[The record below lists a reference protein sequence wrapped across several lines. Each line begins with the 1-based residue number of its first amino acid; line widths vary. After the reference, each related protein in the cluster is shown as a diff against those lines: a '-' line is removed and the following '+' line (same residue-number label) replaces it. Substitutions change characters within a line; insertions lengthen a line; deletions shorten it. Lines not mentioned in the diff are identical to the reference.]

1 MNPSPAKTPSPQE
14 LAKLE
19 HAFASDPSSD
29 AYRPLAEA
37 YLGMGRFME
46 AMVVCKKGVKAHP
59 TRPDPRVLLA
69 RVYSDQGK
77 DKKAIEELQAALQ
90 VAPEDRTILRQLG
103 ALQMKTGDAAA
114 GRANLLKAW
123 EAAPTD
129 PETLGLLAQWKVELP
144 RPAPPPEPV
153 APPPPSAAPPGDRAP
168 ARSGR
173 TGEVPLA
180 RTPVNGAPAATVS
193 RTTLRAA
200 EDEDERLR
208 RHAKASSGAARAFFV
223 ALAVAAA
230 TVAGLYVWGQ
240 WNARRANIYSRNLK
254 EASEQLK
261 HDSFASY
268 KLACTAAEQALEVEP
283 KAVPPHA
290 YLAYAYAIRWG
301 EHGDGDDAK
310 RFADEHLQAAKAGGE
325 VDSHLY
331 AAEALLQQ
339 YSGQGTRALGE
350 LSRQVKTFDEEGH
363 ASSLLYL
370 TLGLVQM
377 NAGDLERARESL
389 EKAQALA
396 PSDPRIYAALGALH
410 RRRGDTRGAEQNFG
424 FALRYEKDHSASLL
438 GLSLLL
444 LEQDNPA
451 RYPAAAANLK
461 KLLEGEPPPSPR
473 QLAVAHMARALLI
486 ARVQAALPLLK
497 PDEQKNL
504 AERTNVPLD
513 RTDAVALEAKE
524 EQEAFTLD
532 RNNPELRLLK
542 GKRLVADGQLD
553 AGIHEMREA
562 VKMDPTRAQFYVD
575 LARALMLKPEGA
587 REAQDALVT
596 AIRTLPD
603 SPKLMVL
610 LGQAYRRQGRLDD
623 AIAQYNKALAD
634 PKARNPDARLQLGIA
649 YREKGD
655 QKESEKQ
662 LVRATEEYLG
672 QSRRIAETF
681 TELGR
686 TYEAMG
692 DRAKADEAYQ
702 RALNTDA
709 DYAEAYFFYARLL
722 AQDKK
727 AKDKARASAL
737 AYLRLDPRGEH
748 ASEAQR
754 IAQ

>member
-1 MNPSPAKTPSPQE
+1 MNPTPAKTLSPQE

-59 TRPDPRVLLA
+59 NRPDPRMLLA
-69 RVYSDQGK
+69 RVYADQGK
-77 DKKAIEELQAALQ
+77 DKKAMEELQAALLIS
-90 VAPEDRTILRQLG
+90 PTEPTILRLLG
-103 ALQMKTGDAAA
+103 GLQMKGGEVGP

-123 EAAPTD
+123 EAAPAD
-129 PETLGLLAQWKVELP
+129 AETQAALAQWKVEPP
-144 RPAPPPEPV
+144 RPPPPPEPPPAV
-153 APPPPSAAPPGDRAP
+153 APPPPRQPGP
-168 ARSGR
+168 R
-173 TGEVPLA
+173 TGEVPTTRL
-180 RTPVNGAPAATVS
+180 TVNGAPAATVS
-193 RTTLRAA
+193 RTTARAI

-208 RHAKASSGAARAFFV
+208 KHARASSGAAKAFVLALVVGVV
-223 ALAVAAA
+223 AV
-230 TVAGLYVWGQ
+230 VGLYVWGQ
-240 WNARRANIYSRNLK
+240 WNARRSNMFKRDLK

-268 KLACTAAEQALEVEP
+268 KLACTAAERALEVQP
-283 KAVPPHA
+283 KAVAPHA

-301 EHGDGDDAK
+301 EHGDGDDAR
-310 RFADEHLQAAKAGGE
+310 RFAEEHLKAAKAGGE

-339 YSGQGTRALGE
+339 YAGQGTRALGE
-350 LSRQVKTFDEEGH
+350 LTRQVKAFDEEGH

-396 PSDPRIYAALGALH
+396 PSDPRVYAALGAVH
-410 RRRGDTRGAEQNFG
+410 RRRGDARSAEQNFG
-424 FALRYEKDHSASLL
+424 FALRYERDHPDSLL

-444 LEQDNPA
+444 LEQDNAA
-451 RYPAAAANLK
+451 RYPTAATNLK
-461 KLLEGEPPPSPR
+461 KVLESEPPPSPR
-473 QLAVAHMARALLI
+473 QLAVAHLGKALLI
-486 ARVQAALPLLK
+486 ARVQAAFASLK
-497 PDEQKNL
+497 PDEQRTL
-504 AERTNVPLD
+504 AEKTGVPLE
-513 RTDAVALEAKE
+513 RPAAMALAAKE
-524 EQEAFTLD
+524 EAEGFNLD
-532 RNNPELRLLK
+532 RNNPELRLIK
-542 GKRLVADGQLD
+542 GKRLVAEGQLD
-553 AGIHEMREA
+553 AGIQEMREA
-562 VKMDPTRAQFYVD
+562 VKMDPTRSQFYVE
-575 LARALMLKPEGA
+575 LARALMLKPEGG

-623 AIAQYNKALAD
+623 AIAQFNKALAD

-649 YREKGD
+649 YREKGNG
-655 QKESEKQ
+655 KEAEKQ
-662 LVRATEEYLG
+662 LVKASQEYLG
-672 QSRRIAETF
+672 QTRRIAETF

-686 TYEAMG
+686 TYEG
-692 DRAKADEAYQ
+692 LDDRARAEEAYQ
-702 RALNTDA
+702 KALNTDA
-709 DYAEAYFFYARLL
+709 EYAEAYFFYARYL

-727 AKDKARASAL
+727 GKDRARASAL

-748 ASEAQR
+748 AADAQR

>member
-59 TRPDPRVLLA
+59 NRPDARVLLA
-69 RVYSDQGK
+69 RVYADQGK
-77 DKKAIEELQAALQ
+77 DKKAIEELTAALA
-90 VAPEDRTILRQLG
+90 VAPEDRSILRQLG
-103 ALQMKTGDAAA
+103 GLQMKTLDVTA

-129 PETLGLLAQWKVELP
+129 PETLALFAQWKIDAP
-144 RPAPPPEPV
+144 RPPPPPEP
-153 APPPPSAAPPGDRAP
+153 APPASVARAPSAP
-168 ARSGR
+168 GR
-173 TGEVPLA
+173 TSTADLPMS

-193 RTTLRAA
+193 RTSLRAA
-200 EDEDERLR
+200 EEEEERLR
-208 RHAKASSGAARAFFV
+208 KHARASSGGLRAFVLAAVV
-223 ALAVAAA
+223 AVLGVTAF
-230 TVAGLYVWGQ
+230 YVWGQ
-240 WNARRANIYSRNLK
+240 WNARRANIFSRSLK

-283 KAVPPHA
+283 KAVAPHA

-301 EHGDGDDAK
+301 EHGDGDDAR
-310 RFADEHLQAAKAGGE
+310 RFAEEHLQAAKAGGE

-331 AAEALLQQ
+331 AADALIQE

-350 LSRQVKTFDEEGH
+350 LTRQVKSFDEEGH

-396 PSDPRIYAALGALH
+396 PSDPRIYSALGALH
-410 RRRGDTRGAEQNFG
+410 RRRGDVRAAEQNFG
-424 FALRYEKDHSASLL
+424 FALRYERDHPASLL

-444 LEQDNPA
+444 IEQDNPA
-451 RYPAAAANLK
+451 RFPVAAVNLK

-473 QLAVAHMARALLI
+473 QLALAHMARALLV
-486 ARVQAALPLLK
+486 ARVQAAFASLK
-497 PDEQKNL
+497 PDEQRGL
-504 AERTNVPLD
+504 AERTAVPVD
-513 RTDAVALEAKE
+513 KAEATALAAKE
-524 EQEAFTLD
+524 EEQAFTLD
-532 RNNPELRLLK
+532 RNNPELLLLR
-542 GKRLVADGQLD
+542 GKRLVAEGQLD
-553 AGIHEMREA
+553 AGIQQMREA
-562 VKMDPTRAQFYVD
+562 VKVDPTRAQFYVD

-587 REAQDALVT
+587 REAQDALTT

-603 SPKLMVL
+603 SPRLMVL
-610 LGQAYRRQGRLDD
+610 LGQAYRRQGHLDD
-623 AIAQYNKALAD
+623 AIAQFHKALAD
-634 PKARNPDARLQLGIA
+634 PKARNPDARLQLGLA
-649 YREKGD
+649 LREKGNP
-655 QKESEKQ
+655 KEAEKE
-662 LVRATEEYLG
+662 LLRASQEYLG
-672 QSRRIAETF
+672 QQRRIAETF

-686 TYEAMG
+686 TYEALE
-692 DRAKADEAYQ
+692 DRPRADDAYQ
-702 RALNTDA
+702 KALNSDA
-709 DYAEAYFFYARLL
+709 DYPEAYFFYARLL
-722 AQDKK
+722 SQDRK
-727 AKDKARASAL
+727 AKDRARATAL

-748 ASEAQR
+748 AAEAQR

>member
-1 MNPSPAKTPSPQE
+1 MNPSPAKTLSPQE

-59 TRPDPRVLLA
+59 NRPDARVLLA
-69 RVYSDQGK
+69 RVYADQGK
-77 DKKAIEELQAALQ
+77 DKKAIEELQAALG
-90 VAPEDRTILRQLG
+90 VAADDRTILRQLG
-103 ALQMKTGDAAA
+103 ALQMKTGEAAT
-114 GRANLLKAW
+114 GRANLVKAW
-123 EAAPTD
+123 EANPQD
-129 PETLGLLAQWKVELP
+129 PETLALMALWKVEAP

-153 APPPPSAAPPGDRAP
+153 APPPPPPPP
-168 ARSGR
+168 ARTQTASGR
-173 TGEVPLA
+173 SGEVPLT
-180 RTPVNGAPAATVS
+180 RTPVNGAPAATYS
-193 RTTLRAA
+193 RTSMRAA
-200 EDEDERLR
+200 QEDEERL
-208 RHAKASSGAARAFFV
+208 AKLARSSSGAARAFFV
-223 ALAVAAA
+223 AVALAIAV
-230 TVAGLYVWGQ
+230 VAGFYVWGQ
-240 WNARRANIYSRNLK
+240 WTARRANIFSRSLK

-261 HDSFASY
+261 HDNFASY
-268 KLACTAAEQALEVEP
+268 KLASIAAEQALEVEP
-283 KAVPPHA
+283 KAVAPHA

-301 EHGDGDDAK
+301 EHGDGDDAR
-310 RFADEHLQAAKAGGE
+310 RFAEEHLQAAKAGGE

-331 AAEALLQQ
+331 AADALLQE

-350 LSRQVKTFDEEGH
+350 LTRQVKTFDEEGH

-377 NAGDLERARESL
+377 DAGDLERARESL

-396 PSDPRIYAALGALH
+396 PSDPRIYSALGALH
-410 RRRGDTRGAEQNFG
+410 RRRGDTRAAEQNFG
-424 FALRYEKDHSASLL
+424 LALRYEKDHPASLL

-444 LEQDNPA
+444 IEQDSPS
-451 RYPAAAANLK
+451 RFPAAASNLK

-486 ARVQAALPLLK
+486 ARVQAALVSLK
-497 PDEQKNL
+497 PDEQRSL
-504 AERTNVPLD
+504 ADRTGVPLD
-513 RTDAVALEAKE
+513 KAEATALGNKE
-524 EQEAFTLD
+524 EGEAFNLD
-532 RNNPELRLLK
+532 RNNPELLLLK
-542 GKRLVADGQLD
+542 GKRLVAEGQLD

-562 VKMDPTRAQFYVD
+562 VKVDPTRAQFYVD

-587 REAQDALVT
+587 REAQDALTT

-603 SPKLMVL
+603 SPRLMVL
-610 LGQAYRRQGRLDD
+610 LGQAYRRQGHLDE
-623 AIAQYNKALAD
+623 AIAQFNKALAD
-634 PKARNPDARLQLGIA
+634 PKARNPDARLQLGLA

-655 QKESEKQ
+655 AKEAEKQ
-662 LVRATEEYLG
+662 LVRASQEYLG
-672 QSRRIAETF
+672 QARRIAETF

-686 TYEAMG
+686 TYEALE
-692 DRAKADEAYQ
+692 DRARADDAYQ
-702 RALNTDA
+702 KALNSDA
-709 DYAEAYFFYARLL
+709 DYPESYFFYARFL
-722 AQDKK
+722 ATDRK

-748 ASEAQR
+748 AAEAQR

>member
-1 MNPSPAKTPSPQE
+1 MTPSPAKTPSPQE

-59 TRPDPRVLLA
+59 NRPDPRVLLA
-69 RVYSDQGK
+69 RVYADQGK

-103 ALQMKTGDAAA
+103 GLQMKAGDVAA
-114 GRANLLKAW
+114 GRGTLLKAY
-123 EAAPTD
+123 EAAPGD
-129 PETLGLLAQWKVELP
+129 AETQAALAQWKVELP
-144 RPAPPPEPV
+144 RPAPPPEP
-153 APPPPSAAPPGDRAP
+153 PPPPPPPQRTQTA
-168 ARSGR
+168 SGR
-173 TGEVPLA
+173 SGEVPVA
-180 RTPVNGAPAATVS
+180 RMPVNGAPASTVS
-193 RTTLRAA
+193 RTSLRAA
-200 EDEDERLR
+200 EEEEERLR
-208 RHAKASSGAARAFFV
+208 RHARASSGAARAFV
-223 ALAVAAA
+223 VAAVLAIA
-230 TVAGLYVWGQ
+230 TVSGFYVWGQ
-240 WNARRANIYSRNLK
+240 WTARRANIYSRNLK

-261 HDSFASY
+261 HDSFSSY
-268 KLACTAAEQALEVEP
+268 KLACTAAEQALEVQP
-283 KAVPPHA
+283 KAVTPHA

-301 EHGDGDDAK
+301 EHGDGDDAR
-310 RFADEHLQAAKAGGE
+310 RFAEEHLQAAKASGE

-331 AAEALLQQ
+331 AADALLQQ

-350 LSRQVKTFDEEGH
+350 LTREVKSFDEEGH

-377 NAGDLERARESL
+377 NAGDLERAKESL

-396 PSDPRIYAALGALH
+396 PADPRIYAALGALN
-410 RRRGDTRGAEQNFG
+410 RRRGDTRVAEQNFG

-444 LEQDNPA
+444 LDQDNPA
-451 RYPAAAANLK
+451 RFPAAATNLK

-473 QLAVAHMARALLI
+473 QLATAHMGRALLI
-486 ARVQAALPLLK
+486 ARVQAAFASMK
-497 PDEQKNL
+497 PDEQKAL

-513 RTDAVALEAKE
+513 RSEAMALAAKE
-524 EQEAFTLD
+524 EEEAFSLD

-542 GKRLVADGQLD
+542 GKVLVAAGQLD
-553 AGIHEMREA
+553 AGIQEMREA
-562 VKMDPTRAQFYVD
+562 VKMDPTRSQFYVD
-575 LARALMLKPEGA
+575 LARALMLKPDGA
-587 REAQDALVT
+587 REAQDALTT

-623 AIAQYNKALAD
+623 AIAQFNKALAD
-634 PKARNPDARLQLGIA
+634 PKVRNPDARLQLGLA
-649 YREKGD
+649 YQEKGD
-655 QKESEKQ
+655 FKNSEKE
-662 LVRATEEYLG
+662 LLRASQEYLG

-692 DRAKADEAYQ
+692 DRARADEAYQ
-702 RALNTDA
+702 KALNSDA
-709 DYAEAYFFYARLL
+709 DYADAYFFYAHFL
-722 AQDKK
+722 AQDKR
-727 AKDKARASAL
+727 AKDRARASAL

-754 IAQ
+754 LSQ

>member
-1 MNPSPAKTPSPQE
+1 MTPSPAKTLSPQE

-59 TRPDPRVLLA
+59 NRPDARVLLA
-69 RVYSDQGK
+69 RVYADQGK
-77 DKKAIEELQAALQ
+77 DKKAIEELTAALQ
-90 VAPEDRTILRQLG
+90 VAPEDASILRQLG
-103 ALQMKTGDAAA
+103 ALQMKTADVAA
-114 GRANLLKAW
+114 GRANLLKAFD
-123 EAAPTD
+123 AAPAD
-129 PETLGLLAQWKVELP
+129 AETQAALAQWKVEPP
-144 RPAPPPEPV
+144 RPVPPPEPV
-153 APPPPSAAPPGDRAP
+153 APPPQPPPP
-168 ARSGR
+168 ARTQTASGR
-173 TGEVPLA
+173 SGEVPVT
-180 RTPVNGAPAATVS
+180 RTPVNGARAMS
-193 RTTLRAA
+193 KTTLRAT
-200 EDEDERLR
+200 EEEEERLR
-208 RHAKASSGAARAFFV
+208 KHAKASSGMARAFFIALV
-223 ALAVAAA
+223 ACVLAV
-230 TVAGLYVWGQ
+230 TGFYVWGQ
-240 WNARRANIYSRNLK
+240 WTARRANIFSRALK

-268 KLACTAAEQALEVEP
+268 KLAATAAEQALEVEP
-283 KAVPPHA
+283 KAVAPHA

-301 EHGDGDDAK
+301 EHGDGDDAR
-310 RFADEHLQAAKAGGE
+310 RFAEEHLQAAKGGGE

-331 AAEALLQQ
+331 AAEALLQE

-350 LSRQVKTFDEEGH
+350 LTRQVKSFDEEGH

-410 RRRGDTRGAEQNFG
+410 RRRGDARTAEQNFG
-424 FALRYEKDHSASLL
+424 LALRYEKDHPASLL
-438 GLSLLL
+438 GLGLLL
-444 LEQDNPA
+444 TEQDSTS
-451 RYPAAAANLK
+451 RFPAAAVDIK

-473 QLAVAHMARALLI
+473 QLALAHMARALLI
-486 ARVQAALPLLK
+486 ARVQAALPSLK
-497 PDEQKNL
+497 PDEQKAL
-504 AERTNVPLD
+504 ADKTGVPLD
-513 RTDAVALEAKE
+513 KSEAMALVAKE

-542 GKRLVADGQLD
+542 GKVLVAEGQLEP
-553 AGIHEMREA
+553 GIQEMREA
-562 VKMDPTRAQFYVD
+562 VKMDPTRSQFYVD

-587 REAQDALVT
+587 REAQDALTT

-623 AIAQYNKALAD
+623 AIAQFNKALAD

-649 YREKGD
+649 LREKPD
-655 QKESEKQ
+655 LKESEKQ
-662 LVRATEEYLG
+662 LIRASQEYLG

-692 DRAKADEAYQ
+692 DRVKADDAYQ
-702 RALNTDA
+702 RALNADA
-709 DYAEAYFFYARLL
+709 DYPEAYFFYARFL

-748 ASEAQR
+748 AAEAQR
-754 IAQ
+754 ISQ

>member
-1 MNPSPAKTPSPQE
+1 AGDV
-14 LAKLE
+14 
-19 HAFASDPSSD
+19 AS
-29 AYRPLAEA
+29 
-37 YLGMGRFME
+37 G
-46 AMVVCKKGVKAHP
+46 
-59 TRPDPRVLLA
+59 
-69 RVYSDQGK
+69 
-77 DKKAIEELQAALQ
+77 QA
-90 VAPEDRTILRQLG
+90 T
-103 ALQMKTGDAAA
+103 
-114 GRANLLKAW
+114 LLKAW
-123 EAAPTD
+123 ESAPED
-129 PETLGLLAQWKVELP
+129 AETQALLAQWKVEPP
-144 RPAPPPEPV
+144 RPPEPV
-153 APPPPSAAPPGDRAP
+153 APPPPPPAAAVARAP
-168 ARSGR
+168 TGPGR
-173 TGEVPLA
+173 TGEIPAA
-180 RTPVNGAPAATVS
+180 RTPAYGAPGATVS
-193 RTTLRAA
+193 RTTLRAT
-200 EDEDERLR
+200 EEEDERLR
-208 RHAKASSGAARAFFV
+208 KHAKASSGAAKAFFLLLLV
-223 ALAVAAA
+223 GVV
-230 TVAGLYVWGQ
+230 TVVGLYVWGQ
-240 WNARRANIYSRNLK
+240 WTARRANIYSRNLK

-261 HDSFASY
+261 HDSFSSY

-301 EHGDGDDAK
+301 EHGDGDDAR
-310 RFADEHLQAAKAGGE
+310 RFAEEHLQAAKAGGE

-350 LSRQVKTFDEEGH
+350 LSRQVKALDEEGH

-410 RRRGDTRGAEQNFG
+410 RRRGDARTAEQEFG

-473 QLAVAHMARALLI
+473 QLAVAHMARALLV

-497 PDEQKNL
+497 PDEQKSL

-513 RTDAVALEAKE
+513 HAEAMALEANE

-542 GKRLVADGQLD
+542 GKRLVADGQLE
-553 AGIHEMREA
+553 AGIQEMREA

-575 LARALMLKPEGA
+575 LARALMLKPDGA

-623 AIAQYNKALAD
+623 AIAQFNKALAD

-649 YREKGD
+649 LREKGD
-655 QKESEKQ
+655 FKESEKQ
-662 LVRATEEYLG
+662 LVRASEEYLG
-672 QSRRIAETF
+672 QVRRIAETF

-686 TYEAMG
+686 TYEALG
-692 DRAKADEAYQ
+692 ERARADEAYQ
-702 RALNTDA
+702 KALNSDA
-709 DYAEAYFFYARLL
+709 EYADAYFFYAHLL
-722 AQDKK
+722 ASDRK

-748 ASEAQR
+748 AAEAQR

>member
-1 MNPSPAKTPSPQE
+1 MTPSPAKTLSPQE

-59 TRPDPRVLLA
+59 NRPDARVLLA
-69 RVYSDQGK
+69 RVYADQGK
-77 DKKAIEELQAALQ
+77 DKKAIEELLAAQ
-90 VAPEDRTILRQLG
+90 TVAPEDRSILRQLG
-103 ALQMKTGDAAA
+103 ALQMKTGDVAT
-114 GRANLLKAW
+114 GRSNLLKAL
-123 EAAPTD
+123 EAAPAD
-129 PETLGLLAQWKVELP
+129 PETLALLVQWKIESP
-144 RPAPPPEPV
+144 RPAPPPEP
-153 APPPPSAAPPGDRAP
+153 APPPPPVTRTP
-168 ARSGR
+168 ATNAR
-173 TGEVPLA
+173 TATAEVPTS
-180 RTPVNGAPAATVS
+180 RTPGYGAPAATLS
-193 RTTLRAA
+193 RTSLRVA
-200 EDEDERLR
+200 EEEEERLR
-208 RHAKASSGAARAFFV
+208 KHAKASSGAARAFVLALVV
-223 ALAVAAA
+223 AVVGVGAFY
-230 TVAGLYVWGQ
+230 GWGQ
-240 WNARRANIYSRNLK
+240 WNARRANIFSRALK

-283 KAVPPHA
+283 KSVAAHA

-301 EHGDGDDAK
+301 EHGDGDDAR
-310 RFADEHLQAAKAGGE
+310 RFAEEHLTAAKAGGE
-325 VDSHLY
+325 VDSHMY
-331 AAEALLQQ
+331 AADALLQE

-350 LSRQVKTFDEEGH
+350 LTRQVKAFDEEGH

-377 NAGDLERARESL
+377 DAGDLERARESL

-410 RRRGDTRGAEQNFG
+410 RRRGDARSAEQYFSS
-424 FALRYEKDHSASLL
+424 ALRYEKDHPPSLL

-444 LEQDNPA
+444 IEQDNA
-451 RYPAAAANLK
+451 SRFAAAAVNLK
-461 KLLEGEPPPSPR
+461 KLLDGEPPPSPR
-473 QLAVAHMARALLI
+473 QLALAHMARALLI
-486 ARVQAALPLLK
+486 ARVQAAMANLK
-497 PDEQKNL
+497 PDEQKSL

-513 RTDAVALEAKE
+513 KAEATALAGKE
-524 EQEAFTLD
+524 EEEAFTLD
-532 RNNPELRLLK
+532 RNNPELLLLK

-553 AGIHEMREA
+553 AGIQQMREA
-562 VKMDPTRAQFYVD
+562 VKVDPTRAQFYVD

-587 REAQDALVT
+587 REAQDALTT

-603 SPKLMVL
+603 SPRLMVL

-623 AIAQYNKALAD
+623 AIAQFHKALVD

-649 YREKGD
+649 LRDKGNP
-655 QKESEKQ
+655 KESEKE
-662 LVRATEEYLG
+662 LIRASQEYLG
-672 QSRRIAETF
+672 QARRIAETF

-686 TYEAMG
+686 TYETME
-692 DRAKADEAYQ
+692 DRARADEAYQ
-702 RALNTDA
+702 KALNSDA
-709 DYAEAYFFYARLL
+709 DYPDAYFFYARLV

-727 AKDKARASAL
+727 ARDKARASAL

-748 ASEAQR
+748 AAEAQR

>member
-1 MNPSPAKTPSPQE
+1 MNPSPAKTLSPQE

-59 TRPDPRVLLA
+59 NRPDARVLLA
-69 RVYSDQGK
+69 RVYADQGK
-77 DKKAIEELQAALQ
+77 DKKAIEELLAALQ
-90 VAPEDRTILRQLG
+90 VAPEERGILRQLG
-103 ALQMKTGDAAA
+103 ALQMKTADVAT

-123 EAAPTD
+123 EAAPAD
-129 PETLGLLAQWKVELP
+129 PETQALLAQWKVEPP
-144 RPAPPPEPV
+144 RPAPPPEP
-153 APPPPSAAPPGDRAP
+153 APPPPPQPVGRTPTA
-168 ARSGR
+168 SGR
-173 TGEVPLA
+173 TGEVPVT

-193 RTTLRAA
+193 RTTLRATE
-200 EDEDERLR
+200 EDEERLR
-208 RHAKASSGAARAFFV
+208 KHARASSGAARAFVV
-223 ALAVAAA
+223 ALVVAVLSV
-230 TVAGLYVWGQ
+230 TGFYVWGQ
-240 WNARRANIYSRNLK
+240 WSARRANIFSRSLK

-283 KAVPPHA
+283 KSVAPHA

-301 EHGDGDDAK
+301 EHGDGDDAR
-310 RFADEHLQAAKAGGE
+310 RFAEENLQAAKVGGE
-325 VDSHLY
+325 VDSHMY
-331 AAEALLQQ
+331 AAEALLQE

-350 LSRQVKTFDEEGH
+350 LTRQVKAFDEDGH

-410 RRRGDTRGAEQNFG
+410 RRRGDARSAEQDFG
-424 FALRYEKDHSASLL
+424 FALRYERDHSASLL

-444 LEQDNPA
+444 IEQDNPS
-451 RYPAAAANLK
+451 RFPAAAGNLK

-473 QLAVAHMARALLI
+473 QLAVAHMARALLV
-486 ARVQAALPLLK
+486 ARVQAALASMK
-497 PDEQKNL
+497 PDEQRNL
-504 AERTNVPLD
+504 VERTNVPLD
-513 RTDAVALEAKE
+513 RSDAMALAAKE

-542 GKRLVADGQLD
+542 GKVLVAQGQLE
-553 AGIHEMREA
+553 AGIQEMREA
-562 VKMDPTRAQFYVD
+562 VKLDPTRAQFYVD

-587 REAQDALVT
+587 REAQDALTT

-603 SPKLMVL
+603 SPRLMVL

-623 AIAQYNKALAD
+623 AIAQFNKALVD

-655 QKESEKQ
+655 AKESEKE
-662 LVRATEEYLG
+662 LLRASQEYLG
-672 QSRRIAETF
+672 QTRRISETF

-686 TYEAMG
+686 TYEALN
-692 DRAKADEAYQ
+692 DRTRADEAYQ
-702 RALNTDA
+702 KALNSDA
-709 DYAEAYFFYARLL
+709 EYAEAYFFYARLL

-727 AKDKARASAL
+727 AKDRARASAL

-748 ASEAQR
+748 AAEAQR
-754 IAQ
+754 ISQ

>member
-1 MNPSPAKTPSPQE
+1 MTPSPAKTLSPQE

-59 TRPDPRVLLA
+59 NRPDARVLLA
-69 RVYSDQGK
+69 RVYADQGK
-77 DKKAIEELQAALQ
+77 DKKAIEELQAALL
-90 VAPEDRTILRQLG
+90 VAPEDSAILRQLG
-103 ALQMKTGDAAA
+103 GLQMKTQDVAS
-114 GRANLLKAW
+114 GRANLLKAF
-123 EAAPTD
+123 EASPAD
-129 PETLGLLAQWKVELP
+129 PETQAVFAQWKVDLP

-153 APPPPSAAPPGDRAP
+153 AAPPPPPAP
-168 ARSGR
+168 ARTQTASGR
-173 TGEVPLA
+173 SGEVPVT
-180 RTPVNGAPAATVS
+180 RTPVDGARAMS
-193 RTTLRAA
+193 RTTLRAT
-200 EDEDERLR
+200 EEEEERLR
-208 RHAKASSGAARAFFV
+208 KHAKASSGMMRAFFI
-223 ALAVAAA
+223 ALAACVLAV
-230 TVAGLYVWGQ
+230 TGFYVWGQ
-240 WNARRANIYSRNLK
+240 WTARRTNIFSRSLK

-268 KLACTAAEQALEVEP
+268 KLACTAAEAALEVEP
-283 KAVPPHA
+283 KAVAPHA

-301 EHGDGDDAK
+301 EHGDGDDAR
-310 RFADEHLQAAKAGGE
+310 RFAEEHLQAAKAGGE

-331 AAEALLQQ
+331 AAEALLQE

-350 LSRQVKTFDEEGH
+350 LTRQVKAFDEEGH

-410 RRRGDTRGAEQNFG
+410 RRRGDARTAENNFG
-424 FALRYEKDHSASLL
+424 LALRYERDHPASLL
-438 GLSLLL
+438 GLGLLL
-444 LEQDNPA
+444 TEQDSPS
-451 RYPAAAANLK
+451 RYPAAAVDIK

-473 QLAVAHMARALLI
+473 QLAMAHMARALLI
-486 ARVQAALPLLK
+486 ARVQAALASLK
-497 PDEQKNL
+497 PDEQRSL
-504 AERTNVPLD
+504 AEKTNVPLD
-513 RTDAVALEAKE
+513 KADAMALVAKE

-542 GKRLVADGQLD
+542 GKVLVAEGQLEP
-553 AGIHEMREA
+553 GIQEMREA
-562 VKMDPTRAQFYVD
+562 VKMDPTRSQFYVE

-587 REAQDALVT
+587 REAQDALAT

-623 AIAQYNKALAD
+623 AIAQFNKALAD

-649 YREKGD
+649 LREKPD
-655 QKESEKQ
+655 LKESEKQ
-662 LVRATEEYLG
+662 LIRASQEYLG

-702 RALNTDA
+702 KALNADA
-709 DYAEAYFFYARLL
+709 DYPESYFFYARFL
-722 AQDKK
+722 AQDKR

-748 ASEAQR
+748 AAEAQR
-754 IAQ
+754 ISQ

>member
-1 MNPSPAKTPSPQE
+1 MNPSPAKTLSPQE

-59 TRPDPRVLLA
+59 NRPDPRVLLA
-69 RVYSDQGK
+69 RVYADQGK

-90 VAPEDRTILRQLG
+90 VAPEDRTILRRLG
-103 ALQMKTGDAAA
+103 ALQMKTADVAA

-123 EAAPTD
+123 ELAPAD
-129 PETLGLLAQWKVELP
+129 PETQALLAQWKVELP
-144 RPAPPPEPV
+144 RPVAPE
-153 APPPPSAAPPGDRAP
+153 PPPPPPPAP
-168 ARSGR
+168 ARTQTASGR
-173 TGEVPLA
+173 SGELPMA
-180 RTPVNGAPAATVS
+180 RMPINGAPAATVS
-193 RTTLRAA
+193 RTTLRAT
-200 EDEDERLR
+200 EEEEERLR
-208 RHAKASSGAARAFFV
+208 KHAKASSGAARAFG
-223 ALAVAAA
+223 VAAVLAIA
-230 TVAGLYVWGQ
+230 TVIGFYVWGQ
-240 WNARRANIYSRNLK
+240 WTARRANIYSRNLK

-268 KLACTAAEQALEVEP
+268 KLACTAAEQALEVQP
-283 KAVPPHA
+283 KAEPPHA

-301 EHGDGDDAK
+301 EHGDGDDAR
-310 RFADEHLQAAKAGGE
+310 RFAEEHLQAAKASGE

-350 LSRQVKTFDEEGH
+350 LARQVKAFDEEGH

-396 PSDPRIYAALGALH
+396 PSDPRVYAALGALH
-410 RRRGDTRGAEQNFG
+410 RRRGDARSAEQNFG
-424 FALRYEKDHSASLL
+424 FALRYERDHSASLL

-444 LEQDNPA
+444 LDQDNAA
-451 RYPAAAANLK
+451 RFPAAAVNLK

-473 QLAVAHMARALLI
+473 QLATAHMARALLI
-486 ARVQAALPLLK
+486 ARVQAALASMK

-504 AERTNVPLD
+504 TERTGVPMD
-513 RTDAVALEAKE
+513 RTEAMALAAKE

-532 RNNPELRLLK
+532 RNNPELRMLK
-542 GKRLVADGQLD
+542 GKVLVAEGQLD
-553 AGIHEMREA
+553 AGIQEMREA
-562 VKMDPTRAQFYVD
+562 VKMDPTRSQFYVD
-575 LARALMLKPEGA
+575 LARALMLKPDGA
-587 REAQDALVT
+587 REAQDALTT

-610 LGQAYRRQGRLDD
+610 LGQAYRRQGRLED
-623 AIAQYNKALAD
+623 AIAQFNKALAD
-634 PKARNPDARLQLGIA
+634 PKVRNPDARLQLGVA

-655 QKESEKQ
+655 NKESEKE
-662 LVRATEEYLG
+662 LLRASQEYLG

-692 DRAKADEAYQ
+692 DRTRADDAYQ
-702 RALNTDA
+702 KALNTDA
-709 DYAEAYFFYARLL
+709 DYADAYFFYAHLL
-722 AQDKK
+722 AQDRR
-727 AKDKARASAL
+727 AKDRARASAL

-748 ASEAQR
+748 AAEAQR
-754 IAQ
+754 LSQ